1 MQVVYDSVGRTT
13 FLKGL
18 DCLARRGMLVLLGQS
33 SGPVE
38 PFDPQLLNAKGSLF
52 LTRPTLAHYTA
63 TRAELLARAA
73 RCLRWV
79 AEGALDVR
87 IDDEFALAEA
97 ADAHR
102 ELEARR
108 TTGKVLLIP

>member
-1 MQVVYDSVGRTT
+1 M
-13 FLKGL
+13 
-18 DCLARRGMLVLLGQS
+18 MVLYGQS

-38 PFDPQLLNAKGSLF
+38 PFDPQLLNQKGSLF
-52 LTRPTLAHYTA
+52 LTRPTIGHYTA
-63 TRAELLARAA
+63 TRAELLERAGEVLQ
-73 RCLRWV
+73 RV
-79 AEGALDVR
+79 ADGTLTVR
-87 IDDEFALAEA
+87 IGREFPLAQA